1 MEENQTKTKP
11 APPLPG
17 EKEKKKKGT
26 KFLDLL
32 SCLPASY
39 RITGLAFSMELI
51 FALS

>member
-1 MEENQTKTKP
+1 MEENQNKTKP
-11 APPLPG
+11 APPFPG
-17 EKEKKKKGT
+17 EKKKKKGT

-32 SCLPASY
+32 SCSPASY